1 MIRIYGAIFFTFP
14 IFFRPSQCNYGTF
27 FCLFQGGI
35 ACCPPWFSDAVY
47 CMLFYFQMINGYLR
61 SQGILVPRQ
70 KNRSMLRTADPVGTA
85 SRWGRTVARRTYFVP
100 TPNSLWHI
108 DGHMKLI
115 RFVSILLY
123 GRAGNNL
130 SSITSHLAIQTGQN
144 ATQMEHL

>member
-1 MIRIYGAIFFTFP
+1 MGPFSSLFLYFFGPVNAIMGP
-14 IFFRPSQCNYGTF
+14 
-27 FCLFQGGI
+27 
-35 ACCPPWFSDAVY
+35 FSVFSMVELHAAPRGFL
-47 CMLFYFQMINGYLR
+47 MLYIVCFSNFQMINGYLR

-70 KNRSMLRTADPVGTA
+70 KIRSMLRTADPVGTA

-130 SSITSHLAIQTGQN
+130 SSITSHFAIQTGQN
-144 ATQMEHL
+144 ATQMENL